1 MSNTNNFKKLIK
13 EEIEK
18 IRLIDIE
25 PWLLGTASIIWK
37 PKGLDNVFIDTNCHI
52 TMYGLLKH
60 YFGKNWNVH
69 PEKPK
74 GDYYG
79 IDLGDEHSMFRM
91 GDKIVQSYFRVCG
104 VTITDYDEKKSLVE
118 HSVCPLEKNIETAYY
133 Y

>member
-1 MSNTNNFKKLIK
+1 MSNNNFKELTK

-25 PWLLGTASIIWK
+25 PWLLGTANAIWK
-37 PKGLDNVFIDTNCHI
+37 PRGLEDVFLKTNCHI

-60 YFGKNWNVH
+60 YFGDKWNIY

-79 IDLGDEHSMFRM
+79 IDLGDEHCMFRM
-91 GDKIVQSYFRVCG
+91 GDKIVQSCFRVCG
-104 VTITDYDEKKSLVE
+104 VTITNYNDKKSLIE
-118 HSVCPLEKNIETAYY
+118 HSLCHLEKNIEISYY